1 MSKIIALVLLLTMTP
16 GYALW
21 IVVAALLPG
30 ACLLIEEVA
39 LWREGRRRGWALA
52 GSGMGLA
59 VGR

>member
-30 ACLLIEEVA
+30 ACLFVEEVRI
-39 LWREGRRRGWALA
+39 WREARGLRA
-52 GSGMGLA
+52 GLGMGA
-59 VGR
+59 QAA